1 MILRKPYAF
10 FIKYFRI
17 IHLIMAIFIGLLIFQ
32 TNTFLQFFNQYVNS
46 NMITIGEN
54 LRSYLNNFSFVYI
67 IIVLIMDFVVWLLLD
82 VKKKKNLFYVV
93 NFIGYI
99 LVLVFYIYLAS
110 LLTTMSKT
118 VVDIR
123 LIMSIRDLVIITFTF
138 QTFSM
143 FIVVSRFLGFNI
155 KKFNFDNDIKELNL
169 TATDNE
175 EFEVKL
181 NFDVKNAQS
190 KLRST
195 LRNFKYYFKENLRL
209 IIPIITVCVVLVAY
223 IVYKSINGNTTIYKQ
238 NTLFNVQNY
247 SLKIT
252 DTLVTSKDYKAN
264 IIDDKN
270 SLVILKV
277 SVKTTNKTSVFEF
290 GKFALQIGKNKYYH
304 TIKYS
309 SMIKDLGDTYIKQ
322 KLSDNYTEYLL
333 VYEIPNNQ
341 ASKKKQLVYVNAIN
355 SGLFSRD
362 TVTKVDLVTK
372 NLDDNQ
378 NEIQYTLNSTITLDE
393 SLLGV
398 SSINFKNIELNDEF
412 NVAYNK
418 CLTSNNCYK
427 FYEPLQ
433 ATFTGGYDKAL
444 LKVDLDITGSK
455 TSNSD
460 VANIISSY
468 GRIDYKI
475 NGVSKQLGLNKQVIP
490 IKTKSKTYYFEVPAT
505 IMNAE
510 NIDFVFKLRGT
521 SIIYKIK

>member
-1 MILRKPYAF
+1 M
-10 FIKYFRI
+10 
-17 IHLIMAIFIGLLIFQ
+17 
-32 TNTFLQFFNQYVNS
+32 
-46 NMITIGEN
+46 
-54 LRSYLNNFSFVYI
+54 
-67 IIVLIMDFVVWLLLD
+67 
-82 VKKKKNLFYVV
+82 
-93 NFIGYI
+93 
-99 LVLVFYIYLAS
+99 
-110 LLTTMSKT
+110 
-118 VVDIR
+118 
-123 LIMSIRDLVIITFTF
+123 IMSIRDLVIITFTF
-138 QTFSM
+138 QTFSI
-143 FIVVSRFLGFNI
+143 FIVVSRFLGLNI
-155 KKFNFDNDIKELNL
+155 KKFNFDDDIKELNL

-181 NFDVKNAQS
+181 DFDVKNAQS

-209 IIPIITVCVVLVAY
+209 IIPIITICAVLVAY
-223 IVYKSINGNTTIYKQ
+223 VVYKNINGNTTVYKQ
-238 NTLFNVQNY
+238 NTLFNVPNY

-277 SVKTTNKTSVFEF
+277 SVKTTNKTSAFEF
-290 GKFALQIGKNKYYH
+290 GKFALQIGKSKYYH

-372 NLDDNQ
+372 NLDENQ
-378 NEIQYTLNSTITLDE
+378 NEIQYILNSTITLDE

-398 SSINFKNIELNDEF
+398 SSINFKSIELNDEF

-418 CLTSNNCYK
+418 CLTGNDCYK

-475 NGVSKQLGLNKQVIP
+475 NGVSKQLELNKQVMP